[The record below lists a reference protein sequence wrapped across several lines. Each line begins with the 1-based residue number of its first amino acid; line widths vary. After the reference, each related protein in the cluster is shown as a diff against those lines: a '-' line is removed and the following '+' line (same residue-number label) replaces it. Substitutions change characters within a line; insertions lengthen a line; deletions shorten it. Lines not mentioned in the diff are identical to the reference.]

1 MREKSKREGRF
12 QSEGSS
18 RAFSWRKLRWGI
30 VFMAAVWALLGQP
43 GEAQA
48 QEVESSA
55 ASAIVIEAQ
64 NGTVLLSHQAEVERP
79 MASTTKVMTALLAL
93 EECDLTEL
101 VTAGRNAFGIPGTSI
116 YLSEGETLTMEDMLY
131 GLMLA
136 SGNDAAVAIAEHI
149 DGSVAAFCQRMTA
162 RARELGCEHT
172 VFLTPHGL
180 PQDGHYTTAHDLALI
195 AREAMKNET
204 FRQIVSTTRA
214 TIPWEG
220 REYDRILNN
229 KNKLL
234 TSYAGATGI
243 KTGYTRAAGRCLV
256 SSAQRDGMEI
266 ICVVLNC
273 ADWFDESARLLDA
286 AFAQYGWF
294 TMLEAGETVREM
306 PVEASGGAALRIV
319 AQGALGGAAPKDSLP
334 DLELELPQRL
344 EAPIARGE
352 VVGTARMVARGETVA
367 QVPLVAGEAVQR
379 DDFLNR
385 IRHYFSLWLSF

>member
-1 MREKSKREGRF
+1 MHKQRMREESF
-12 QSEGSS
+12 QEEGSS
-18 RAFSWRKLRWGI
+18 HAFFRRAGRWGMLL
-30 VFMAAVWALLGQP
+30 VALLLLLWHP
-43 GEAQA
+43 ERAQA
-48 QEVESSA
+48 EEVESSA

-64 NGTVLLSHQAEVERP
+64 NGTVLLSHAAEVERP

-93 EECDLTEL
+93 EECDLSEL
-101 VTAGRNAFGIPGTSI
+101 VTAGHNAFGVPGTSI

-149 DGSVAAFCQRMTA
+149 DGSVEAFCQRMTA

-180 PQDGHYTTAHDLALI
+180 PQDGHYTTAYDLALI
-195 AREAMKNET
+195 AREAMTNQT

-234 TSYAGATGI
+234 TTYTGATGI

-256 SSAQRDGMEI
+256 SSAQRDGMEL

-273 ADWFDESARLLDA
+273 ADWFNESTRLLDA
-286 AFAQYGWF
+286 AFADYGWV
-294 TMLEAGETVREM
+294 TLLDAGEIVREM
-306 PVEASGGAALRIV
+306 TVEVSGKTMLPIV
-319 AQGALGGAAPKDSLP
+319 AQGELGGAAPKDSLP
-334 DLELELPQRL
+334 ALELELPDQL
-344 EAPIARGE
+344 EAPIDRGE
-352 VVGTARMVARGETVA
+352 VLGLARMVVRGETVA
-367 QVPLVAGEAVQR
+367 QVPLVAGEAVTR
-379 DDFLNR
+379 DDFPHR
-385 IRHYFSLWLSF
+385 IQHYFSLWLTL

>member
-1 MREKSKREGRF
+1 
-12 QSEGSS
+12 
-18 RAFSWRKLRWGI
+18 
-30 VFMAAVWALLGQP
+30 
-43 GEAQA
+43 
-48 QEVESSA
+48 
-55 ASAIVIEAQ
+55 
-64 NGTVLLSHQAEVERP
+64 
-79 MASTTKVMTALLAL
+79 
-93 EECDLTEL
+93 
-101 VTAGRNAFGIPGTSI
+101 
-116 YLSEGETLTMEDMLY
+116 MEDMLY

-149 DGSVAAFCQRMTA
+149 DGSVAAFCERMTA

-234 TSYAGATGI
+234 TTYPGATGI

-256 SSAQRDGMEI
+256 SSAQRDGMEL

-286 AFAQYGWF
+286 AFAEYGWF

-306 PVEASGGAALRIV
+306 QVEVSDGTMLPIV
-319 AQGALGGAAPKDSLP
+319 AQGELGGVASKDSLP
-334 DLELELPQRL
+334 SLELDTGSACGGGGCGTGRLSPPNPSLFLPLDHLLSRKL
-344 EAPIARGE
+344 SFHGLIFSKHSCVFLRF
-352 VVGTARMVARGETVA
+352 
-367 QVPLVAGEAVQR
+367 LVCLHGCGKGCAGGSCNRKGGEA
-379 DDFLNR
+379 
-385 IRHYFSLWLSF
+385 SAKGS

>member
-1 MREKSKREGRF
+1 MHKQRMREENF
-12 QSEGSS
+12 QMEGSS
-18 RAFSWRKLRWGI
+18 RAFSWGKVRWI
-30 VFMAAVWALLGQP
+30 AALVVALCALLWRP
-43 GEAQA
+43 GTAQA
-48 QEVESSA
+48 QEVDSSA
-55 ASAIVIEAQ
+55 ASAIVIDAQ
-64 NGTVLLSHQAEVERP
+64 HGTVLLSHQAEVERP

-101 VTAGRNAFGIPGTSI
+101 VTAGHNAFGVPGTSI

-149 DGSVAAFCQRMTA
+149 DGSVVAFCERMTA

-172 VFLTPHGL
+172 AFLTPHGL

-234 TSYAGATGI
+234 TTYPGATGI

-256 SSAQRDGMEI
+256 SSAQRDGMEL

-286 AFAQYGWF
+286 AFTEYGWF

-306 PVEASGGAALRIV
+306 QVEVSDGTMLPIV
-319 AQGALGGAAPKDSLP
+319 AQGELGGVASKDSLP
-334 DLELELPQRL
+334 SLELELPERL
-344 EAPIARGE
+344 EAPIDRGE
-352 VVGTARMVARGETVA
+352 PLGTARMVVQGETVA
-367 QVPLVAGEAVQR
+367 QVPLVAGEAVER
-379 DDFLNR
+379 DDFPHR
-385 IRHYFSLWLSF
+385 IRHYFSLWITF

>member
-1 MREKSKREGRF
+1 
-12 QSEGSS
+12 
-18 RAFSWRKLRWGI
+18 
-30 VFMAAVWALLGQP
+30 
-43 GEAQA
+43 
-48 QEVESSA
+48 
-55 ASAIVIEAQ
+55 
-64 NGTVLLSHQAEVERP
+64 

-101 VTAGRNAFGIPGTSI
+101 VTAGHNAFGVPGTSI

-149 DGSVAAFCQRMTA
+149 DGSVAAFCERMTA

-234 TSYAGATGI
+234 TTYPGATGI

-256 SSAQRDGMEI
+256 SSAQRDGMEL

-286 AFAQYGWF
+286 AFAEYGWF

-306 PVEASGGAALRIV
+306 QVEVSDGAMLPIV
-319 AQGALGGAAPKDSLP
+319 AQGELGGVASKDSLP
-334 DLELELPQRL
+334 SLELELPERL
-344 EAPIARGE
+344 EAPIDRGE
-352 VVGTARMVARGETVA
+352 PLGTARMVVQGETVA
-367 QVPLVAGEAVQR
+367 QVPLVAGEAVER
-379 DDFLNR
+379 DDFPHR
-385 IRHYFSLWLSF
+385 IRHYFSLWIAF

>member
-1 MREKSKREGRF
+1 MPRIRSRILFTILAAVISIIMSIPAFSFTIPQEIKEKADAIELDADAAILIDATTGEILYEKNPYKKEYPASITKLMAMLLAFENCSLDETVTFSRNAVYSIEP
-12 QSEGSS
+12 GSS
-18 RAFSWRKLRWGI
+18 NIGI
-30 VFMAAVWALLGQP
+30 DQ
-43 GEAQA
+43 GE
-48 QEVESSA
+48 ELTVE
-55 ASAIVIEAQ
+55 Q
-64 NGTVLLSHQAEVERP
+64 
-79 MASTTKVMTALLAL
+79 
-93 EECDLTEL
+93 C
-101 VTAGRNAFGIPGTSI
+101 
-116 YLSEGETLTMEDMLY
+116 LY
-131 GLMLA
+131 GIMLQSA
-136 SGNDAAVAIAEHI
+136 NEVSNGIAEHI
-149 DGSVAAFCQRMTA
+149 DGSVAAFCERMTA

-234 TSYAGATGI
+234 TTYPGATGI

-256 SSAQRDGMEI
+256 SSAQRDGMEL

-286 AFAQYGWF
+286 AFTEYGWF

-306 PVEASGGAALRIV
+306 QVEVSDGTMLPIV
-319 AQGALGGAAPKDSLP
+319 AQGELGGVASKDSLP
-334 DLELELPQRL
+334 SLELDLPERL
-344 EAPIARGE
+344 EAPIDRGE
-352 VVGTARMVARGETVA
+352 PLGTARMVVQGETVA
-367 QVPLVAGEAVQR
+367 QVPLVAGEAVER
-379 DDFLNR
+379 DDFPHR
-385 IRHYFSLWLSF
+385 IRHYFSLWITF